1 MDLVHDL
8 ADTHFM
14 TRIVNTH
21 DAKTHLSELLDD
33 ALAGEEI
40 IVARAGKP
48 LVRLVPVEPP
58 RGPRPL
64 GSARGRFVIHELFY
78 EPLPESMF
86 EALQGESGAR
96 Q

>member
-1 MDLVHDL
+1 
-8 ADTHFM
+8 M

-21 DAKTHLSELLDD
+21 EAKTHFSELLDD

-58 RGPRPL
+58 PAPRPL
-64 GSARGRFVIHELFY
+64 GSARGRFVIHEPFY

-86 EALQGESGAR
+86 EALQTEPGAKGAP
-96 Q
+96 